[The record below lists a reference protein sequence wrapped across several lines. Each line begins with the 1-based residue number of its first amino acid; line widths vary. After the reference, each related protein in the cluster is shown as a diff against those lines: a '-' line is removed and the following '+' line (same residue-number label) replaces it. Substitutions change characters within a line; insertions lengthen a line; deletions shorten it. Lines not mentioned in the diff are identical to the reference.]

1 VELITVHPLDPEVV
15 RLYVAVLGGDEPVPD
30 AWQAWWS
37 PALPGAIGEARRGSE
52 RAANQLTHG
61 LAQAL
66 AGQWPSY
73 FQQGF
78 GFTTWE
84 ARIDRGVGMLLRPPS
99 RLFVE
104 AGLPEPVARAMPIR
118 LDLQEGMMGGA
129 WIPARLVPDL
139 ERQLD
144 TRLERT
150 AKRLHDGEFDP
161 YAMLGLMLEAATY
174 ARTQGLGL
182 FEAMDIVGPGGE
194 VIAGGT
200 VVTPDR
206 KRLAPAVQE
215 RIAEAIRPPKQAGLL
230 ARMFGRKGHE
240 GFSPNGKTPPVKPPV
255 SDVTPFEPE

>member
-1 VELITVHPLDPEVV
+1 MELITVHPLDPELV
-15 RLYVAVLGGDEPVPD
+15 RTYVAVLQGNEAVP
-30 AWQAWWS
+30 QAWRAWWT
-37 PALPGAIGEARRGSE
+37 PALPAAIEGARRGDE
-52 RAANQLTHG
+52 RAANRLTLG

-66 AGQWPSY
+66 TGQWPAY

-84 ARIDRGVGMLLRPPS
+84 ARVDRGVGMLLRPPS

-118 LDLQEGMMGGA
+118 LDLQQGMMGGA

-144 TRLERT
+144 ARLERT
-150 AKRLHDGEFDP
+150 AKRLHEGEFDA

-182 FEAMDIVGPGGE
+182 FEAMDVVGPGGE
-194 VIAGGT
+194 TMAGGV

-215 RIAEAIRPPKQAGLL
+215 RIAEAIRPPKGPGLL

-240 GFSPNGKTPPVKPPV
+240 AFSPNGKTPPP

>member
-1 VELITVHPLDPEVV
+1 MEVITVHPLDPDIVRRYVV
-15 RLYVAVLGGDEPVPD
+15 VLRGDQAVPE
-30 AWQAWWS
+30 AWEAWWS
-37 PALPGAIGEARRGSE
+37 PTLPGAIDEARRGNE
-52 RAANQLTHG
+52 RAANRLTHG

-118 LDLQEGMMGGA
+118 LDLQQGMMGGA

-144 TRLERT
+144 ARLERT

-161 YAMLGLMLEAATY
+161 YAMLGPMLEAATY

-182 FEAMDIVGPGGE
+182 FEAMDVIGPGGE
-194 VIAGGT
+194 AVAGGV

-206 KRLAPAVQE
+206 TRLAPAVQE

-240 GFSPNGKTPPVKPPV
+240 GFSPNGKTPPV

>member
-1 VELITVHPLDPEVV
+1 MELITVHPLDPEIV
-15 RLYVAVLGGDEPVPD
+15 RAYVAVLQGDEPVPD
-30 AWQAWWS
+30 GWRTWWT
-37 PALPGAIGEARRGSE
+37 PALTAALDPARRGSE
-52 RAANQLTHG
+52 RAANQLTFG
-61 LAQAL
+61 LAQVL
-66 AGQWPSY
+66 TVQWPVY

-84 ARIDRGVGMLLRPPS
+84 ARVDRGVGILLRPPS

-104 AGLPEPVARAMPIR
+104 AGLPESVARAMPIR
-118 LDLQEGMMGGA
+118 LDLQQGMMGGA

-150 AKRLHDGEFDP
+150 ARRLHDGEFDP

-174 ARTQGLGL
+174 ARQQGLGL
-182 FEAMDIVGPGGE
+182 FEAMDVVGPGGE
-194 VIAGGT
+194 AIGGGT

-206 KRLAPAVQE
+206 KRLAPTIQE
-215 RIAEAIRPPKQAGLL
+215 RIAEAIRPPKQPGLL

-240 GFSPNGKTPPVKPPV
+240 VFSSNGKTPPP